1 MQAQADGAARQHQHR
16 RHDLAAA
23 QLRHRL
29 DGMPDHRFDGAAA
42 GRLQHGL
49 LERRET
55 GEVRPPRHADAKDP
69 PRRRM
74 RRDHAGDA
82 IVEALQQAAEFAQ
95 RGFAGRGQPHRSGV
109 WLEQQYAEHRL
120 ERDSRA
126 VAAVEIDCVEP
137 VIVLRAG
144 ADTTER
150 QTVTVASLTLAL
162 LWDPKETGLAD

>member
-1 MQAQADGAARQHQHR
+1 
-16 RHDLAAA
+16 
-23 QLRHRL
+23 
-29 DGMPDHRFDGAAA
+29 
-42 GRLQHGL
+42 
-49 LERRET
+49 
-55 GEVRPPRHADAKDP
+55 
-69 PRRRM
+69 M